1 VKKVFSHK
9 SLAEH
14 ISQDLEHKIIGGTL
28 KPGQRIVEEDLCRTF
43 GVSRSPVRE
52 ALRML
57 ESQGFVHREPRR
69 GVSVTKISLKEAEDI
84 YTIRAR
90 LDSLAVYLAI
100 KRNRAGVLA
109 KLKKLHARMIAVAER
124 NDVNEYFKLN
134 QRFHDIIF
142 RESDNQQLMKLL
154 ETFDKQTM
162 RYRRMVVRAPG
173 WMKDSIK
180 NHEAIIRWFETGDLE
195 NAEKSRKSTILSH
208 VRQRFTNNTAE
219 EEEDENRS

>member
-1 VKKVFSHK
+1 MKKVINHK

-14 ISQDLEHKIIGGTL
+14 IAQDLESKIIAGNL
-28 KPGQRIVEEDLCRTF
+28 EPGQRVVEEELCRSF

-52 ALRML
+52 ALRIL
-57 ESQGFVHREPRR
+57 ESRGFVHREPRR
-69 GVSVTKISLKEAEDI
+69 GVSVTKITIKEAEDI

-100 KRNRAGVLA
+100 RNNKPGVLR
-109 KLKKLHARMIAVAER
+109 KLKKLHQKMIEVAGQ
-124 NDVNEYFKLN
+124 NNVNEYFKLN
-134 QRFHDIIF
+134 RKFHDTISQ
-142 RESDNQQLMKLL
+142 ESDNRQLMKLL

-162 RYRRMVVRAPG
+162 RYRRMVIRSPG

-195 NAEKSRKSTILSH
+195 NAEKSRKSAILSH
-208 VRQRFTNNTAE
+208 VQQRFSKNTAE
-219 EEEDENRS
+219 EETDEN